1 MFYEYQCSSRKCR
14 HITEIMRPV
23 SERLDE
29 AFCEKCKS
37 EAIKII
43 SIPSRAWD
51 LKVENEMYPM
61 VNHFLSEPGKP
72 PVVFENAT
80 ERKTYYKQHGL
91 IDAVTSDADRQTM
104 YSSDGDVSHYDDLEN
119 VTTEAQYVRVP
130 DTWETDPN
138 A

>member
-1 MFYEYQCSSRKCR
+1 MFYEYQCSSKKCR

-51 LKVENEMYPM
+51 LKVENEK
-61 VNHFLSEPGKP
+61 L
-72 PVVFENAT
+72 
-80 ERKTYYKQHGL
+80 KTNNM
-91 IDAVTSDADRQTM
+91 D
-104 YSSDGDVSHYDDLEN
+104 
-119 VTTEAQYVRVP
+119 
-130 DTWETDPN
+130 
-138 A
+138 